1 MTCWLTVPGG
11 SSPADHAQRP
21 SNILKH
27 SGHLTQR
34 LQEIW
39 WDCLKMFE
47 NGATPK
53 FHGESMFIT
62 WIFCMN
68 FPFNGILRV
77 YHYGTPPFQTQ
88 SDHMTSTIASST
100 SGAGRVVSADHRQR
114 QGSGGHCRVLD
125 ATCCFSQHTQIYIY
139 IYAYINICV
148 CLVIKI

>member
-1 MTCWLTVPGG
+1 
-11 SSPADHAQRP
+11 
-21 SNILKH
+21 
-27 SGHLTQR
+27 
-34 LQEIW
+34 
-39 WDCLKMFE
+39 MFE

-125 ATCCFSQHTQIYIY
+125 ATCCFSQHTHRYIYIY
-139 IYAYINICV
+139 IRIYKYMCV
-148 CLVIKI
+148 YSYKDLIMVLYVCSTLGRRGFARISEPS